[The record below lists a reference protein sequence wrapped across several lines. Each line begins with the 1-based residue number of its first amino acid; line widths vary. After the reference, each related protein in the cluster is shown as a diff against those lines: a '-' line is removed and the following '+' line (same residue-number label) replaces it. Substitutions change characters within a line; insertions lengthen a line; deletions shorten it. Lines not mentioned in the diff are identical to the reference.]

1 MRATFAPL
9 TREATLVV
17 LAGGRSTRMGRS
29 KAELPVEGTTLLEW
43 IVRRL
48 GPSFA
53 ETLVAGAAA
62 PAGARAVTDRVTDGG
77 PLAGVVSALAA
88 ARTPHVFVLACDVP
102 RASARLASLLLERA
116 AGHGAAVPRVGGRV
130 QPACAVYAAASAAAI
145 ARLFDGGE
153 RRLLRALDVIDVRF
167 VGEDELA
174 AYGVAAGE
182 LADLDTPADYEAF
195 LASLRP

>member
-17 LAGGRSTRMGRS
+17 LAGGRSTRMGRN

-48 GPSFA
+48 GPAFA

-62 PAGARAVTDRVTDGG
+62 PSGARAVTDRVPDGG

-88 ARTPHVFVLACDVP
+88 ARTPNVFVLACDVP
-102 RASARLASLLLERA
+102 RASARLASLLLERV
-116 AGHGAAVPRVGGRV
+116 AGHDAAVPRVGGRA
-130 QPACAVYAAASAAAI
+130 QPACAVYPAASATAI
-145 ARLFDGGE
+145 GRLFDGGE
-153 RRLLRALDVIDVRF
+153 PRLRRVLDVIDVRF
-167 VGEDELA
+167 VGDDELTA
-174 AYGVAAGE
+174 RGVDAVE

-195 LASLRP
+195 LASLRR